1 MDVRSVYA
9 RGPRVRIRFPKKGRT
24 KQSFKDECDI
34 NLIMAKYQKTGALA
48 HFNKFS
54 ASYGFATS
62 EDFASA
68 MRTVTIAQDMFDGL
82 PSSIRNRFAND
93 PSQFLEFVQGADNRE
108 EAIELGLFPAEQEGE
123 SSKLDEIHA
132 AMVSTSG
139 GPGSETQPGP
149 AEGTP
154 E

>member
-9 RGPRVRIRFPKKGRT
+9 RGPRVRITFPKKGRT

-93 PSQFLEFVQGADNRE
+93 PSQFLEFVQEADNRA
-108 EAIELGLFPAEQEGE
+108 EAIELGLFPAEQEGDE
-123 SSKLDEIHA
+123 VVEVRVVSEPSSAEDDPPDEGDA
-132 AMVSTSG
+132 KV
-139 GPGSETQPGP
+139 
-149 AEGTP
+149 
-154 E
+154 